1 MKLASTSF
9 SHFLLSPQLLRFIV
23 ALREMRKPK
32 SPPSPS
38 SNSTTPA
45 IAGSHTRF
53 GFRLAIGVDGEIL
66 PKTFQRMISICDHV
80 FIDIQALICRFDNIN
95 GRVSHV
101 SLRGS
106 EFFHLLPHVVFLK
119 ASTDEPIFID
129 VEEVDPTGVGD
140 CFLGR
145 FSVGIVKGL
154 AMPDAALLGNFFGSI
169 VVAQLG
175 PPKLDFNLIQYQ
187 EPGVLLWRGFTLQQF
202 VHQCF
207 GNTHDFGKGRK
218 MVGRNIFRQRLE
230 AGDREADIEQCRGC
244 NNQAIH
250 LESRTIFSPGFHLS
264 KNFGGVDKVKVFLLR
279 APLLMTRNLIIL
291 VLMLAAWSVK
301 RSFSIGAS
309 AVTSFGYRK
318 DVDGQWVRKQDLP
331 LPIPDERTPS
341 PPPQRV
347 DSTSLLTEVLREL
360 HDLRAFVGECF
371 TAMDTCLDAMDTRF
385 DGLDT
390 RITQLEDDM
399 SFIRRCF
406 DPPTD
411 S

>member
-1 MKLASTSF
+1 
-9 SHFLLSPQLLRFIV
+9 
-23 ALREMRKPK
+23 MRKPK

-45 IAGSHTRF
+45 TAGSHTRF

-66 PKTFQRMISICDHV
+66 PKTLQRMILICDHV

-145 FSVGIVKGL
+145 FSAGIVKGL

-187 EPGVLLWRGFTLQQF
+187 EPGVLLWRGFTLEQF

-218 MVGRNIFRQRLE
+218 MREKGSKTDLE
-230 AGDREADIEQCRGC
+230 GKEE
-244 NNQAIH
+244 
-250 LESRTIFSPGFHLS
+250 
-264 KNFGGVDKVKVFLLR
+264 K
-279 APLLMTRNLIIL
+279 
-291 VLMLAAWSVK
+291 
-301 RSFSIGAS
+301 
-309 AVTSFGYRK
+309 
-318 DVDGQWVRKQDLP
+318 
-331 LPIPDERTPS
+331 
-341 PPPQRV
+341 
-347 DSTSLLTEVLREL
+347 
-360 HDLRAFVGECF
+360 
-371 TAMDTCLDAMDTRF
+371 
-385 DGLDT
+385 
-390 RITQLEDDM
+390 
-399 SFIRRCF
+399 RRCWWRGKRRAMEE
-406 DPPTD
+406 
-411 S
+411 

>member
-1 MKLASTSF
+1 
-9 SHFLLSPQLLRFIV
+9 
-23 ALREMRKPK
+23 MRKPK

-218 MVGRNIFRQRLE
+218 MGAKQIWREKKRRGDAGGEARDVRWKSDCSCRHGLLLRSRQRLE

-264 KNFGGVDKVKVFLLR
+264 KNFGGVDKGK
-279 APLLMTRNLIIL
+279 
-291 VLMLAAWSVK
+291 
-301 RSFSIGAS
+301 
-309 AVTSFGYRK
+309 
-318 DVDGQWVRKQDLP
+318 
-331 LPIPDERTPS
+331 
-341 PPPQRV
+341 
-347 DSTSLLTEVLREL
+347 
-360 HDLRAFVGECF
+360 
-371 TAMDTCLDAMDTRF
+371 
-385 DGLDT
+385 
-390 RITQLEDDM
+390 
-399 SFIRRCF
+399 
-406 DPPTD
+406 
-411 S
+411 

>member
-1 MKLASTSF
+1 
-9 SHFLLSPQLLRFIV
+9 
-23 ALREMRKPK
+23 MRKPK

-45 IAGSHTRF
+45 TAGSHTRF
-53 GFRLAIGVDGEIL
+53 GFRLAIRVDGEIL
-66 PKTFQRMISICDHV
+66 PKTLQRMISIWDHV

-145 FSVGIVKGL
+145 FSAGIVKGL

-175 PPKLDFNLIQYQ
+175 PPKLDFNLIQSLEFYC
-187 EPGVLLWRGFTLQQF
+187 GMVLHWNNLFISALETHMILEKAGKCIRVDGNDALVVYSAVHTTREIAIREKRPVLMRGKKGAKQIWREKKRRGDAGGEARDVRWKSDCSCRHGLLL
-202 VHQCF
+202 
-207 GNTHDFGKGRK
+207 RS
-218 MVGRNIFRQRLE
+218 RQRLE

-264 KNFGGVDKVKVFLLR
+264 KNFGGVDKDIQAMNR
-279 APLLMTRNLIIL
+279 AHIIGQSNRVL
-291 VLMLAAWSVK
+291 VYRFVVCASVEKCIMLN
-301 RSFSIGAS
+301 G
-309 AVTSFGYRK
+309 
-318 DVDGQWVRKQDLP
+318 
-331 LPIPDERTPS
+331 
-341 PPPQRV
+341 
-347 DSTSLLTEVLREL
+347 
-360 HDLRAFVGECF
+360 
-371 TAMDTCLDAMDTRF
+371 M
-385 DGLDT
+385 
-390 RITQLEDDM
+390 
-399 SFIRRCF
+399 
-406 DPPTD
+406 
-411 S
+411 